1 MSEPSSLHN
10 QGIKIQDE
18 ADICPMIP
26 AHSFREQQIGN
37 AELHTGGVRLEP
49 GGQVVSRIPTKLSE
63 YLFYF
68 FWIAP
73 LHDGYLPKDIECGWL
88 SWECQV
94 TAKSDSV
101 GHVERRRATGQGLH
115 SRCPLPKSW
124 CPESFVFLSILKYL

>member
-18 ADICPMIP
+18 ADIWPMIP
-26 AHSFREQQIGN
+26 ARSFREQQIGN
-37 AELHTGGVRLEP
+37 AEFHTGGVRLEP
-49 GGQVVSRIPTKLSE
+49 GGQVVSRIPTKSSE

-68 FWIAP
+68 FWIAT
-73 LHDGYLPKDIECGWL
+73 LHDGYLPKRYRVWL

-101 GHVERRRATGQGLH
+101 GCVERLRATGQGLH

-124 CPESFVFLSILKYL
+124 CLESFVFLSLLKYL